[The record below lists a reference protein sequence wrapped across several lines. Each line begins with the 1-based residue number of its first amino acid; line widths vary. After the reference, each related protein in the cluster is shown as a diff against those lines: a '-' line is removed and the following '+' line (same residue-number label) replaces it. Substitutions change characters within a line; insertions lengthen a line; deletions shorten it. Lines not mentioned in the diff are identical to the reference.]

1 MKLRASIIVGLT
13 AGLVASH
20 PLEVRAAPIER
31 AGAARKAPTAAPAP
45 ASAAQTKVEEGF
57 QALRRGEND
66 AAEAAFKEAARL
78 DPKLPGAYLGL
89 AEVAG
94 RRNDTAQVDSWLQR
108 AMAADPK
115 DTVAL
120 RTWATQQYRRGR
132 YPEAETSFKKLIALD
147 PGSAE
152 ARADLGEL
160 YLVGLKKPKPA
171 EEAYRAAIA
180 RDAKYLRAY
189 LGLAGALAAQR
200 RIDDAVAV
208 YRQAEALAPTDPTP
222 PHSLARLYAS
232 QAKFDLALAELD
244 KAIKIDP
251 KFLPAHLE
259 RGDLLL
265 AKNDIDGAIAAY
277 RAGAATVKEPAILY
291 FRMGVA
297 FQGAQRWSDAENA
310 YLEAVKHEPRMFG
323 AYNNLAFMAASRKER
338 LNDALAWA
346 NKAIEISPKT
356 STLYDTLGWVYRARG
371 ELDLAVK
378 ALERAI
384 ADTPQQPNFRYHLGV
399 VYAEQGKKKE
409 AIAALQKALE
419 LDKNFRYAAD
429 ARARLKEL
437 SAKP

>member
-57 QALRRGEND
+57 QALRRGENG
-66 AAEAAFKEAARL
+66 AAETAFKEAARL

-94 RRNDTAQVDSWLQR
+94 RRNDAAQVDSWLQK

-132 YPEAETSFKKLIALD
+132 YAEAEASFKKLIALD
-147 PGSAE
+147 PNSAE
-152 ARADLGEL
+152 ARADLGEI
-160 YLVGLKKPKPA
+160 YLVGLKKPKAA

-180 RDAKYLRAY
+180 RDGNYVRAH
-189 LGLAGALAAQR
+189 LGLAGSLVAQR
-200 RIDDAVAV
+200 RMDDAVAV
-208 YRQAEALAPTDPTP
+208 YRQAESLAPTDPTP
-222 PHSLARLYAS
+222 AHSLARLYAS
-232 QAKFDLALAELD
+232 QTKFDLAIAELE
-244 KAIKIDP
+244 KAIKIEP
-251 KFLPAHLE
+251 GFLPAHLE

-277 RAGAATVKEPAILY
+277 QAGAAAVKEPAVLY

-297 FQGAQRWSDAENA
+297 YQGAQRWSEAEKA
-310 YLEAVKHEPRMFG
+310 YLDAVKYEPRMFG
-323 AYNNLAFMAASRKER
+323 AYNNLAFMAAERKSR
-338 LNDALAWA
+338 LDDALTWA

-356 STLYDTLGWVYRARG
+356 TTLYDTLGWVYRARG
-371 ELDLAVK
+371 ELDPAAK
-378 ALERAI
+378 AIERAI
-384 ADTPQQPNFRYHLGV
+384 ADNPRQPNFRYHLGV
-399 VYAEQGKKKE
+399 VYAEQGRKKE
-409 AIAALQKALE
+409 AAAAFQKALE
-419 LDKNFRYAAD
+419 LDKDFRYAAD
-429 ARARLKEL
+429 ARVRLKAL

>member
-1 MKLRASIIVGLT
+1 MRSRAPIFFGLAVGL
-13 AGLVASH
+13 VVWQPAS
-20 PLEVRAAPIER
+20 VSSAPIESSSS
-31 AGAARKAPTAAPAP
+31 KAKPPATP
-45 ASAAQTKVEEGF
+45 SAAQGKVDEGF
-57 QALRRGEND
+57 QALRRGDNA
-66 AAEAAFKEAARL
+66 AAEAAFNDAARL

-94 RRNDTAQVDSWLQR
+94 RRNDPAAVDSWLQR

-120 RTWATQQYRRGR
+120 RTWAVQLYRRGR
-132 YPEAETSFKKLIALD
+132 YAEAETSFKKLIALD
-147 PGSAE
+147 PDSAE
-152 ARADLGEL
+152 ARADLAET
-160 YLVGLKKPKPA
+160 YLVGLKKPKAA
-171 EEAYRAAIA
+171 EEGYRAAIA
-180 RDAKYLRAY
+180 RDANYLRAY

-277 RAGAATVKEPAILY
+277 RAGAAVVKEPAVLY

-338 LNDALAWA
+338 LNDALTWA

-356 STLYDTLGWVYRARG
+356 STLYDTLGWVHRARG
-371 ELDLAVK
+371 ELDQAVK

-384 ADTPQQPNFRYHLGV
+384 ADNPGQPNFRYHLGV

-419 LDKNFRYAAD
+419 LDKNFRHAAD

>member
-1 MKLRASIIVGLT
+1 MKLRASIVVGLT

-20 PLEVRAAPIER
+20 LLEVRAAPIER
-31 AGAARKAPTAAPAP
+31 AGSARKAPTAAPAP

-94 RRNDTAQVDSWLQR
+94 RKNDTAQVDSWLQK

-132 YPEAETSFKKLIALD
+132 YAEAEASFKKLITLD

-152 ARADLGEL
+152 AQADLGET
-160 YLVGLKKPKPA
+160 YLVGLKKPKAA
-171 EEAYRAAIA
+171 EEAYRAAVA
-180 RDAKYLRAY
+180 RDPRYVRAY
-189 LGLAGALAAQR
+189 LGLGGALSAQNR
-200 RIDDAVAV
+200 MDDAVAA
-208 YRQAEALAPTDPTP
+208 YRHAETIAPKDPTP
-222 PHSLARLYAS
+222 PHLLARLYAS
-232 QAKFDLALAELD
+232 QLKFDLALAELD
-244 KAIKIDP
+244 KAVKIDP
-251 KFLPAHLE
+251 AFLPAYLD

-277 RAGAATVKEPAILY
+277 RSGTAAVKEPAILY

-297 FQGAQRWSDAENA
+297 NQGAQRWSEAENA
-310 YLEAVKHEPRMFG
+310 YLEAVKFEPRMFG
-323 AYNNLAFMAASRKER
+323 AYNNLAFMAAERKAR
-338 LNDALAWA
+338 LDDALMWA
-346 NKAIEISPKT
+346 RKAIELSPKT
-356 STLYDTLGWVYRARG
+356 TTLYDTLGWVHRARG
-371 ELDLAVK
+371 ELDPAAK
-378 ALERAI
+378 AIERAV
-384 ADTPQQPNFRYHLGV
+384 ADNPRQPTFQYHLGV

-409 AIAALQKALE
+409 AVAALQKALE
-419 LDKNFRYAAD
+419 LDKNFRYADD
-429 ARARLKEL
+429 ARLRLKQL
-437 SAKP
+437 SAKA